1 MSDMTESGVLS
12 TASDLVFAGGRDGYF
27 FALDAKTGS
36 LLWKAS
42 VGGAVSA
49 GPMTYAVRGKQ
60 HVAVSA
66 GNALLVY
73 GLR

>member
-1 MSDMTESGVLS
+1 
-12 TASDLVFAGGRDGYF
+12 
-27 FALDAKTGS
+27 
-36 LLWKAS
+36 

-49 GPMTYAVRGKQ
+49 GPMTYAINGKQ

-73 GLR
+73 SLRP